1 MLPILKHESI
11 IIDGVEI
18 LILWKQVK
26 AATIRVYPDKSPQ
39 ITVPR
44 HYSIDN
50 AKNILSERIDWIKIT
65 QQKVIEKKR
74 NSCENRL
81 TYELAKQFFDNFP
94 TLLEKWEKQMNLRSS
109 KVTLRLMKSCWGS
122 CRSNS
127 RALTFNLLLATKP
140 LECVE
145 YVIIHELAH
154 IVYPNHSPEFWKLVA
169 KYCPDY
175 IRIRQ
180 SLRRFEKQE

>member
-1 MLPILKHESI
+1 MRSILKSESI

-26 AATIRVYPDKSPQ
+26 TATIRVYPDKSPR
-39 ITVPR
+39 ITVPL
-44 HYSIDN
+44 YYTFDN
-50 AKNILSERIDWIKIT
+50 IKNILSERIDWIKAT
-65 QQKVIEKKR
+65 QKKVIAKKH
-74 NSCENRL
+74 NSCENHL
-81 TYELAKQFFDNFP
+81 TKELVKQFSDNFP
-94 TLLEKWEKQMNLRSS
+94 TLLEKWEKQMNLNSS

-122 CRSNS
+122 CRNNS
-127 RALTFNLLLATKP
+127 RALTFNLLLAAKP

-154 IVYPNHSPEFWKLVA
+154 IVYPNHSTEFWGLVA

-175 IRIRQ
+175 IRIRR
-180 SLRRFEKQE
+180 SLRRFEK